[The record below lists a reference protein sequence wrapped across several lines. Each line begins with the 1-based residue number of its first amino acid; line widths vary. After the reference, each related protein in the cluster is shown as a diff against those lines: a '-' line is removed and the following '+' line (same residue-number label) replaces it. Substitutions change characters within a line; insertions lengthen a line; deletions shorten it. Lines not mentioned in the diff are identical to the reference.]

1 VKHAGDR
8 IIIMPGGGVRD
19 TNLAMLAHQTRAR
32 EFHSSARTFIPSAM
46 QYRNPRVSL
55 GGTGDD
61 EYQLLMADEGM
72 VRRMRAI
79 ADQLV
84 VD

>member
-1 VKHAGDR
+1 
-8 IIIMPGGGVRD
+8 M
-19 TNLAMLAHQTRAR
+19 
-32 EFHSSARTFIPSAM
+32 E
-46 QYRNPRVSL
+46 YRNPRVSL

-79 ADQLV
+79 ADQLAI
-84 VD
+84 D

>member
-1 VKHAGDR
+1 
-8 IIIMPGGGVRD
+8 
-19 TNLAMLAHQTRAR
+19 
-32 EFHSSARTFIPSAM
+32 M

-61 EYQLLMADEGM
+61 EYQLLMPGQNM

-79 ADQLV
+79 ADRLPEQSLANGS
-84 VD
+84 D